1 MEEKLSELYEQLSDL
16 IPEALAED
24 FVGRGYAKGKYYDGE
39 ETRILIVEKTP
50 RPEAEAAAY
59 QHGED
64 EKDFF
69 GVAGHIARHLLK
81 DAKDDWQD
89 RIAWTY
95 LYKLA
100 PLRGK
105 PQPFLYEKQKALCDE
120 ILKTEIELLRPTHV
134 LLFTGWGSVWDFD
147 LPLSSLLKGE
157 AVEGWGVGEHDE
169 KLIVTRY
176 AVRKPEEKFA
186 HDILE
191 KIKTLEE
198 MENEVHI

>member
-1 MEEKLSELYEQLSDL
+1 MEEKLAELYDRLAEL

-39 ETRILIVEKTP
+39 ETRILVVEKVP
-50 RPEAEAAAY
+50 RPEAETAEHH
-59 QHGED
+59 HGED

-69 GVAGHIARHLLK
+69 GVVRHIARHLLP
-81 DAKDDWQD
+81 DAGDDWQD

-105 PQPFLYEKQKALCDE
+105 PDSFLYEKQKALCGE
-120 ILKTEIELLRPTHV
+120 ILKAEIELLRPTLV
-134 LLFTGWGSVWDFD
+134 LFFTGWGSVWDFD
-147 LPLSSLLKGE
+147 FPLSSLLKGE
-157 AVEGWGVGEHDE
+157 AVEGWGEGENGE

-198 MENEVHI
+198 LENEVLV